1 MLSPTTHRS
10 VLLVVNLPNS
20 LGDRELAD
28 VEIANPGTPDISMSS
43 ESSETLQST
52 STNQAPV
59 GTQSN

>member
-28 VEIANPGTPDISMSS
+28 VEIANPGTPDISVIM
-43 ESSETLQST
+43 Q
-52 STNQAPV
+52 NHDDIF
-59 GTQSN
+59 